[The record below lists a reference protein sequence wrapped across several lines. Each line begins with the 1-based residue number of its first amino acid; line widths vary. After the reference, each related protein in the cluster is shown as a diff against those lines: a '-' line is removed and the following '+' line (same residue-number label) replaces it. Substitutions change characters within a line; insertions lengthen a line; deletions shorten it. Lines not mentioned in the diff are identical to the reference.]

1 MGKKRQLTQRIAG
14 LYGQKEVVVQAHGGT
29 NQSGKPTV
37 ISQDRIVTKDRIRK
51 PQGLVPLT
59 GNKVALADIDG
70 AGDLLN
76 AIALVGD
83 TEVFT
88 GSINEYFI
96 NNHGSDTTYTVSV
109 DFGSAVLSDV
119 DKITYTAPAA
129 LGTAN
134 LTVNG
139 NTFTIT
145 VSNNRPRKPTFI
157 SPAQNATNVGR
168 VQLFTADAMT
178 ISGPGVPNHDKS
190 DWQIASDVNFA
201 NIVSQTTDDVANK
214 TSWAG
219 TLTTPNTV
227 YYVRVRYH
235 DATLGWGAYSDSR
248 VITTKLNFG
257 ISSEIARLIASD
269 NAYGILF
276 GTGESFEVFGGAYR
290 KVSLNK
296 TGNLL
301 AVSAQTQQSGSG
313 VNGTVYMFRKNNQ
326 NAWSEVKKISTIG
339 TVGQAQQMTLT
350 IPSGGSITVQIQG
363 QTPSTTTYT
372 SSQVITIPVGTT
384 TVILTGKGSNGGTT
398 NSPGQPYIAP
408 TPGAIVGYQW
418 GSADSSLGRPVA
430 SFPDW
435 NSANNYVAGYP
446 QSALPTPT
454 YDGQI
459 GYIAVVTNNYDSNAY
474 DAWVAGFRAHA
485 VYGPGDPGQPYI
497 PPSTS
502 SYSGTATTATI
513 NGSTY
518 TFPGGASGAAATS
531 STQTL
536 NLSGNNTVYNRFGT
550 YVAAATDAN
559 GQDWMVAQFEK
570 STDGTNYTYDLIFY
584 RNSGNDV
591 WVVDTTLTNLPL
603 KSRVSS
609 AFDFSPDG
617 SRFFVYSPT
626 TNAILVYKRTTSWV
640 QDSTINLTTL
650 GFTGLSSSAIP
661 GKIAIDTT
669 GTKVGAVLRS
679 ATAATPYRFVM
690 FQQTGTTWN
699 TTISTPVSDGLPLSS
714 STLGS
719 VTGNQD
725 LSLLAFSN
733 PEAQA
738 VSGTKE
744 GTVTLYG
751 VSGNAINKLQTLK
764 ATTPADYAGFG
775 LTVDMSSN
783 GEVIAISEPNF
794 ADNTAFINGG
804 SQLANHNWHGKSTV
818 YLFEKSGTTWS
829 LGNALHG
836 SQSTTGDLFGAKL
849 SLSGDGTCL
858 AVAGD
863 IRTTGITPSLGG
875 AVYVFQ

>member
-1 MGKKRQLTQRIAG
+1 MSKKRQLTQRIAG
-14 LYGQKEVVVQAHGGT
+14 LYGQEKVVVQPHGGT
-29 NQSGKPTV
+29 SQSDKPNV
-37 ISQDRIVTKDRIRK
+37 IGQDQIVTKDRIRK
-51 PQGLVPLT
+51 PAGLVPLT
-59 GNKVALADIDG
+59 GNKVALQDIDG
-70 AGDLLN
+70 GGDLLN

-96 NNHGSDTTYTVSV
+96 NNHGSDVTYSVST
-109 DFGSAVLSDV
+109 DFGSAVLSGTDRV
-119 DKITYTAPAA
+119 VYTAPNTV
-129 LGTAN
+129 GSAN
-134 LTVNG
+134 LTING
-139 NTFTIT
+139 SVFTIA
-145 VSNNRPRKPTFI
+145 VANNRPHKPTI
-157 SPAQNATNVGR
+157 LTPAQNATNVGR
-168 VQLFTADAMT
+168 VQLFTADTMT

-190 DWQIASDVNFA
+190 DWQVASDSGFN
-201 NIVSQTTDDVANK
+201 NIVSQSLNDAVNK
-214 TSWAG
+214 TSWTA
-219 TLTTPNTV
+219 TFPLPNTV
-227 YYVRVRYH
+227 YYARVRYH
-235 DATLGWGAYSDSR
+235 DAVLGWGAYSDSR

-257 ISSEIARLIASD
+257 ISSEIARVIASD

-276 GTGESFEVFGGAYR
+276 GTGESFEVYGGAYR

-301 AVSAQTQQSGSG
+301 AVSAQTQQPGSG

-326 NAWSEVKKISTIG
+326 NAWSEVRKISTTG
-339 TVGQAQQMTLT
+339 TVGQAQQMTLS
-350 IPSGGSITVQIQG
+350 IPSGGSLTVQIQG
-363 QTPSTTTYT
+363 TSPSTTTYT
-372 SSQVITIPVGTT
+372 SSQVITIPIGTT
-384 TVILTGKGSNGGTT
+384 TVILTGKGSNGGTAY
-398 NSPGQPYIAP
+398 NPGQPYIAP
-408 TPGAIVGYQW
+408 TPGAVVDYQW
-418 GSADSSLGRPVA
+418 GSSDSSLGRPVA

-435 NSANNYVAGYP
+435 VSANNYVAGYP
-446 QSALPTPT
+446 QNALPTPT

-459 GYIAVVTNNYDSNAY
+459 GYIAAVTINYTSSGY
-474 DAWVAGFRAHA
+474 DAWVSGYRAHA
-485 VYGPGDPGQPYI
+485 IYGPGNPGQPYI

-502 SYSGTATTATI
+502 SYPGSASTATL

-518 TFPGGASGAAATS
+518 TFPGGASGAAATN

-559 GQDWMVAQFEK
+559 GQDWMVTQFEK

-609 AFDFSPDG
+609 VFDFSPDG
-617 SRFFVYSPT
+617 SRFFIYSPT

-679 ATAATPYRFVM
+679 ATSTTPYRFVM

-714 STLGS
+714 SALGS

-738 VSGTKE
+738 ISGTKE

-764 ATTPADYAGFG
+764 ASSPADYAGFG
-775 LTVDMSSN
+775 LSVDVSNN

-794 ADNTAFINGG
+794 ADAATFNTGG
-804 SQLANHNWHGKSTV
+804 LNTNNWHGLSNV
-818 YLFEKSGTTWS
+818 HLFEKSGNSWA
-829 LGNALHG
+829 LGNTLHG
-836 SQSTTGDLFGAKL
+836 SRTALDDLFGSNL
-849 SLSGDGTCL
+849 SISDDGLTL
-858 AVAGD
+858 AIAGD
-863 IRTTGITPSLGG
+863 TRTGMSPALSG
-875 AVYVFQ
+875 AVYIFQ